1 MMPAAQIDAL
11 AKARRINVVGCSGAG
26 KSTFSQRLAKL
37 KDIPYVEMDQ
47 LFWKPNWQ
55 EPSDEEFL
63 PKVKKAV
70 AAETWILDGNYSRTQ
85 NTKWPSTQVVVFLD
99 TPFLQTIYRVTM
111 RALNRSFTQ
120 QELWPGTG
128 NRETLRR
135 CFMSRDSI
143 IWWAISNHGRRRQS
157 YTTERVQAD
166 FPHLV
171 FVQINSTA
179 KADYCLSAL
188 AKRC

>member
-1 MMPAAQIDAL
+1 M
-11 AKARRINVVGCSGAG
+11 
-26 KSTFSQRLAKL
+26 
-37 KDIPYVEMDQ
+37 
-47 LFWKPNWQ
+47 
-55 EPSDEEFL
+55 
-63 PKVKKAV
+63 
-70 AAETWILDGNYSRTQ
+70 
-85 NTKWPSTQVVVFLD
+85 FLD
-99 TPFLQTIYRVTM
+99 TPFLQTVYRVAM
-111 RALNRSFTQ
+111 RALNRNFTQ

-135 CFMSRDSI
+135 CFMSRDLI

-171 FVQINSTA
+171 FIQINSTA
-179 KADYCLSAL
+179 KVDYCLSAL